1 MISFSKDT
9 LREAISGLRVLKLG
23 KHHLPVLHCVRI
35 SGSETRVWF
44 ERTDLDQVLRF
55 QGTASCTKATEVLVP
70 FEMLSTAARQAD
82 AGTDIHVSPGEAP
95 KLDLSIG
102 GLPVSLPF
110 DAFKLEDYPPVPAA
124 DGEPIP
130 LPTGVIAA
138 MKEALGCASTDQ
150 TRYVLNS
157 VFLDAHAVVATNGRQ
172 LYRRN
177 SLNLPIPESGAIF
190 PSSPVINLLPDG
202 EATLKLWRTSGDN
215 PFAQIDAGAWRWTTK
230 LVVANYPDYPRVI
243 PKLEEYPVVVRL
255 GEVDAARIK
264 SVLPKLPG
272 FKDRHSPI
280 VLRVDPDGAALCTA
294 PGFPNV
300 RVALEHSEVIC
311 AQPVQVGFNANYLLG
326 ALATASREL
335 RVRDEVSPVLLAGES
350 RLQLW
355 MPVRVNEVGPAAP
368 AVEPSAAPATV
379 PSPSDPSSKSPA
391 PVVPASENTA
401 SEPKP
406 ETQTHNPPTAMVA
419 PATTTQPAREN
430 REDANSGA
438 VASRIPPVPA
448 QPATVADAI
457 NARLARLRD
466 LLREAG
472 NEFTNIQN
480 LVKEQHRSYRVL
492 ERDHEALKKNIRALR
507 EVPV

>member
-1 MISFSKDT
+1 MICFSKEI
-9 LREAISGLRVLKLG
+9 LREAISGLRVLKIG
-23 KHHLPVLHCVRI
+23 KNLSPVLHCVRI
-35 SGSETRVWF
+35 TGSESRVWF

-55 QGTASCTKATEVLVP
+55 EAAATCTTATQLLVP
-70 FEMLSTAARQAD
+70 YEMLATAARQSD
-82 AGTDIHVSPGEAP
+82 AGSEIRVTGGNSP
-95 KLDLSIG
+95 KLETSIS

-110 DAFKLEDYPPVPAA
+110 DAFKLDDFPPVPAA
-124 DGEPIP
+124 DGEIIP
-130 LPTGVIAA
+130 LPEVVITA
-138 MKEALGCASTDQ
+138 MKEALGCASDDQ

-177 SLNLPIPESGAIF
+177 SLNLPIPESGVIF
-190 PSSPVINLLPDG
+190 PSSPVINLLPEG
-202 EATLKLWRTSGDN
+202 VATLRLWRALGDN
-215 PFAQIDAGAWRWTTK
+215 PFAQLDAGSWRWTTK
-230 LVVANYPDYPRVI
+230 LVSANYPDYPRVI
-243 PKLEEYPVVVRL
+243 PKLEEYPVIVRL

-280 VLRVDPDGAALCTA
+280 VLRVDPEGAALCTA
-294 PGFPNV
+294 PGFPKV
-300 RVALEHSEVIC
+300 QVALEHSEVIC
-311 AQPVQVGFNANYLLG
+311 AKPVQVGFNANYLLG

-335 RVRDEVSPVLLAGES
+335 RVRDEVSPVLLAGDS

-355 MPVRVNEVGPAAP
+355 MPVRVNEVAPVAPAA
-368 AVEPSAAPATV
+368 EPSASPATAAV
-379 PSPSDPSSKSPA
+379 PSPSDPSSESPA
-391 PVVPASENTA
+391 PVVHASEN
-401 SEPKP
+401 SVS
-406 ETQTHNPPTAMVA
+406 ETQTHNPSTTMVA
-419 PATTTQPAREN
+419 PATNTQPAREN
-430 REDANSGA
+430 REDAGSSA
-438 VASRIPPVPA
+438 VASRIPPAAPA

-457 NARLARLRD
+457 TARLTRLRD

-480 LVKEQHRSYRVL
+480 LVKEQQRSYRVL